1 MFRAQQKNE
10 GRATASVTMLEA
22 RASLLARLRSFF
34 EARQSLEVDVPVI
47 ALAPA
52 SDPWLDS
59 FTVHDPAGIH
69 IGYLLTSP
77 ETYLKRLL
85 SEYSCPLHSIGKAYR
100 ANEDGPEHAIEFT
113 MLEWYRPTDVRPFE
127 EMICEMQDLI
137 ETLTEFG
144 RPEVISYRDLFFS
157 AFGLNPHKA
166 KVPDLVRC
174 AINLLGPKAVATM
187 DLDSLLNVLFVTKI
201 EPQLKNHIV
210 IDFPIIQSALARIEI
225 VNGESVT
232 KRAELYIAG
241 SEIANGYY
249 ELTDFI
255 EQSER
260 FEMDFQRREALHRP
274 TLPMDQA
281 LLDALTTGLPES
293 YGVALGVDRLL
304 KVVTK
309 VRTLSECMTFTGHL

>member
-1 MFRAQQKNE
+1 MM
-10 GRATASVTMLEA
+10 GRPTATINMLEA
-22 RASLLARLRSFF
+22 RASLLAKLRSFL

-47 ALAPA
+47 ATAPA

-69 IGYLLTSP
+69 IGYLLSSP

-85 SEYSCPLHSIGKAYR
+85 SEYPYPLHSIGKAYR
-100 ANEDGPEHAIEFT
+100 ANEDGPQHAIEFT
-113 MLEWYRPTDVRPFE
+113 MLEWYRPTAERPFE

-144 RPEVISYRDLFFS
+144 RPEVVSYRDLFNS
-157 AFGLNPHKA
+157 VFGLNPHDA
-166 KVPDLVRC
+166 EANDLVQF
-174 AINLLGPKAVATM
+174 ASDLLGSKAAATM
-187 DLDSLLNVLFVTKI
+187 DLDSLLNVLFATKV
-201 EPQLKNHIV
+201 EPHLVNHIV
-210 IDFPIIQSALARIEI
+210 IDFPVIQSALARIGI
-225 VNGESVT
+225 VDGESVA

-249 ELTDFI
+249 ELTDVV

-260 FEMDFQRREALHRP
+260 FEIDHQRREALHRP
-274 TLPMDQA
+274 TLPTDHA
-281 LLDALTTGLPES
+281 LLNALKKGLPES

-304 KVVTK
+304 KVVTNVK
-309 VRTLSECMTFTGHL
+309 TLSECMTFTGHL